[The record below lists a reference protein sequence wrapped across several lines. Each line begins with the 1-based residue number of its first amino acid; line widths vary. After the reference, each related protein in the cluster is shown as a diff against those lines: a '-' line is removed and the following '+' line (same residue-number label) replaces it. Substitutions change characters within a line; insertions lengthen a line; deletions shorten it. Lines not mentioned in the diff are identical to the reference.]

1 MSTLTIRIPEA
12 KHARL
17 RLLAQNRGVSMNKLM
32 DELATV
38 ALTQLDAETR
48 FRALAAKGS
57 VKRGL
62 ELLDNLDRRFR
73 GTGRG
78 GQPVKILHGEAQALI
93 QPHARLPRK

>member
-12 KHARL
+12 KYARL
-17 RLLAQNRGVSMNKLM
+17 RLLAQNRGLSMNKLM

-62 ELLDNLDRRFR
+62 ELLDKLDRRFR

-78 GQPVKILHGEAQALI
+78 
-93 QPHARLPRK
+93 

>member
-1 MSTLTIRIPEA
+1 MSTLTIRIPET

-17 RLLAQNRGVSMNKLM
+17 RLLAQNRCLSMNKLM

-38 ALTQLDAETR
+38 ALTQHDAETR

-62 ELLDNLDRRFR
+62 ELLDKLDRRDSAVR
-73 GTGRG
+73 AGVDR
-78 GQPVKILHGEAQALI
+78 
-93 QPHARLPRK
+93 RRKAIVCPTTAENTRR

>member
-1 MSTLTIRIPEA
+1 
-12 KHARL
+12 
-17 RLLAQNRGVSMNKLM
+17 MNKLM

-62 ELLDNLDRRFR
+62 ELLDKLDRRFR

-78 GQPVKILHGEAQALI
+78 
-93 QPHARLPRK
+93 

>member
-1 MSTLTIRIPEA
+1 MGNQGNPRQGTALVDIPEA

-17 RLLAQNRGVSMNKLM
+17 RLLAQNRGLSMNKLM

-57 VKRGL
+57 ENRGL
-62 ELLDNLDRRFR
+62 ELLDKLDRRFR

-78 GQPVKILHGEAQALI
+78 
-93 QPHARLPRK
+93 

>member
-1 MSTLTIRIPEA
+1 MSTLTIRIPET

-17 RLLAQNRGVSMNKLM
+17 RLLAQNRGLSMNKLM

-38 ALTQLDAETR
+38 ALTQHDAETR

-62 ELLDNLDRRFR
+62 ELLDKLDRRFR
-73 GTGRG
+73 R
-78 GQPVKILHGEAQALI
+78 
-93 QPHARLPRK
+93 RKTKVRDYGKS

>member
-1 MSTLTIRIPEA
+1 
-12 KHARL
+12 
-17 RLLAQNRGVSMNKLM
+17 MNKLM

-62 ELLDNLDRRFR
+62 ELLDKLDRRDFR
-73 GTGRG
+73 GTGR
-78 GQPVKILHGEAQALI
+78 V
-93 QPHARLPRK
+93 